1 MPRQA
6 TTARWDRLTRPGAP
20 ASPHGAASHGAT
32 SHGAS
37 PNGAASHGA
46 TSHGASP
53 NGATSHGATSHGASP
68 NGAASHGATSH
79 GTSPNGAA
87 SHGAASHGTSPNR
100 AASHGA
106 SPNGATSHGASP
118 NRATSDGA
126 TPNGAGRRQ
135 RAYEWDDP
143 AVAAAAARELD
154 GLSFFRAIMD
164 GRLPAPP
171 IMATLGIRAVSF
183 EPGKAVFE
191 VTPAE
196 YHYNPIGS
204 VHGGVYATI
213 CDSACGCAV
222 HTLLP
227 AGAFYTSIDLDTRF
241 IRPITLAAGRLLCE
255 GTVDYI
261 GSRTALAKA
270 RLINAE
276 GKLFAQA
283 TSNCLIVR
291 PGD

>member
-1 MPRQA
+1 MNAPSGNDSSPGPADQA
-6 TTARWDRLTRPGAP
+6 GVP
-20 ASPHGAASHGAT
+20 
-32 SHGAS
+32 AS
-37 PNGAASHGA
+37 PNGAA
-46 TSHGASP
+46 
-53 NGATSHGATSHGASP
+53 
-68 NGAASHGATSH
+68 
-79 GTSPNGAA
+79 
-87 SHGAASHGTSPNR
+87 
-100 AASHGA
+100 
-106 SPNGATSHGASP
+106 
-118 NRATSDGA
+118 SDGA

>member
-1 MPRQA
+1 MNAPSGNDSLLGPA
-6 TTARWDRLTRPGAP
+6 DLAGAP
-20 ASPHGAASHGAT
+20 ASPNGAT
-32 SHGAS
+32 PNGATPDRASPNGATPNGATPDRASPDRASPNGAS
-37 PNGAASHGA
+37 PNGASPNGASPN
-46 TSHGASP
+46 GASP
-53 NGATSHGATSHGASP
+53 NGATP
-68 NGAASHGATSH
+68 DE
-79 GTSPNGAA
+79 
-87 SHGAASHGTSPNR
+87 
-100 AASHGA
+100 A
-106 SPNGATSHGASP
+106 SPNGATPHRG
-118 NRATSDGA
+118 
-126 TPNGAGRRQ
+126 GRRQ

-270 RLINAE
+270 RLVNAE